1 MGNLRNTSIR
11 IRAFVICFCRRA
23 SLIAQFSWSFLPLE
37 TFACKFPWSFS
48 VPHLCLF
55 VSKGSDGDIRL
66 ETHVWH
72 AKRFAMEHLWGHVLA
87 SGLPGR
93 GRGSRSILRGAC
105 TAALVHDSTY
115 LQAVQLEGP
124 RAAIVQILES
134 VSNYKGSALRNGS
147 GKGERGVTEESG
159 AVACEVML
167 HREGEHPLGAIA
179 PATLMWRP
187 ERAPSQEASVRKQG
201 VEVDT
206 RFGEGLAPDDVSMRD
221 VDLVAGSDDGGLGD
235 YIPLKGAPHPEE
247 AVTAKAAQ
255 AAPVRTTGLGPDGWT
270 IGPEVGGAMRDQ
282 PGRGQSS
289 DWTEEDGRG
298 GSLGP
303 DPVAQEGEGAAQLL
317 LWIHAAAFEEALGVL
332 QGACARQVRF

>member
-1 MGNLRNTSIR
+1 
-11 IRAFVICFCRRA
+11 
-23 SLIAQFSWSFLPLE
+23 
-37 TFACKFPWSFS
+37 
-48 VPHLCLF
+48 
-55 VSKGSDGDIRL
+55 VSQGSDGDIRL

-93 GRGSRSILRGAC
+93 GRGSRSILRGAH

-124 RAAIVQILES
+124 RSVIVQILES
-134 VSNYKGSALRNGS
+134 VSSYKGSALRNGS
-147 GKGERGVTEESG
+147 GKGERRATEESG

-167 HREGEHPLGAIA
+167 HREGEYPLGAIA

-187 ERAPSQEASVRKQG
+187 ERAPSQGASVGKQG

-206 RFGEGLAPDDVSMRD
+206 GVGEGLALDDVSMRN
-221 VDLVAGSDDGGLGD
+221 AFGGSDDGGLGD
-235 YIPLKGAPHPEE
+235 YIPLEGASHPEG
-247 AVTAKAAQ
+247 ALTANAAQ
-255 AAPVRTTGLGPDGWT
+255 AAPIRTTGFRPDGRT
-270 IGPEVGGAMRDQ
+270 IRPEAGGAMRDQ
-282 PGRGQSS
+282 PGKGQSS

-298 GSLGP
+298 GLLGP
-303 DPVAQEGEGAAQLL
+303 DLVAQEGEGAAQVL

-332 QGACARQVRF
+332 QGACARQVRFPWPSWELLTGGDCGHCPVSADGFFLTPRQKGDPRSQLVTGMLGR